1 MSAFVI
7 SLKDNGKYKYTF
19 EHRRGKT
26 LMTSVEYSSVEA
38 IHSNIEF
45 LRTNFSSLNFI
56 KFKTPSGKHYF
67 RLAIDKKI
75 FANSRRFNTELR
87 FEKAMEEIKSN
98 FANAE
103 ILNLSF
109 DIFGDLSAEDI
120 FGSD

>member
-103 ILNLSF
+103 ILDLSF
-109 DIFGDLSAEDI
+109 DIFGSLSAEDI
-120 FGSD
+120 FGEE

>member
-103 ILNLSF
+103 ILDLSF

-120 FGSD
+120 FGEE

>member
-103 ILNLSF
+103 ILDLSF

>member
-1 MSAFVI
+1 MSVFVI

-26 LMTSVEYSSVEA
+26 LMTSVEYPSVEA
-38 IHSNIEF
+38 IHSTISF
-45 LRTNFSSLNFI
+45 LRTNYDSLNFI
-56 KFKTPSGKHYF
+56 KFKTPSGKSYF

-75 FANSRRFNTELR
+75 YANSRRFNTELR

-103 ILNLSF
+103 ILDLSL
-109 DIFGDLSAEDI
+109 DIFGNFPSEDI
-120 FGSD
+120 FDAE

>member
-26 LMTSVEYSSVEA
+26 LMTSVEYASIEA

-103 ILNLSF
+103 ILDLSF
-109 DIFGDLSAEDI
+109 DIFGNLSAEDI
-120 FGSD
+120 FGEE